1 MIGPLEFIREVL
13 VDPETG
19 QPFVLYPAQERFL
32 REALTPGPDGRL
44 PYAEMV
50 YSCPK
55 KSGKTAT
62 AAMAMIYVVI
72 VLGGRYAEGYC
83 LANDLEQSTGRVFQA
98 IARIVQ
104 ASPLLRAEAKI
115 TQSRIEFASTG
126 ATITALASDYA
137 GAAGANPTM
146 VCFDELWGYTS
157 ERSRRLWDEMVPV
170 PTRRVSVRLTTTY
183 AGFEGESDLLETL
196 YKRGL
201 QGEEIAPSL
210 FRQRGLLMFWS
221 HEPVAPWQTAA
232 WVEQMRSQL
241 RPNAFL
247 RMIEN
252 RFVTIESSFVDPEWW
267 AACEDVNARP
277 VVADRNLAVWV
288 GVDASVKRDST
299 AIVACTWDETA
310 KKVRLVGHRVFQP
323 SPSEPLDFE
332 AAVEET
338 LLALHQR
345 FYLQQVHYDPYQLIA
360 VAQRLQR
367 AGVPMVEFPQSVP
380 NLTEASTN
388 LYDLIKGRNLVV
400 YPDEGLRRAI
410 HQAVALET
418 SRGWRIAKEKQAH
431 KIDVVVALA
440 QAALGAVKG
449 AHSGPGGLFEMYRR
463 NHEARLRGEPLPFRL

>member
-1 MIGPLEFIREVL
+1 MGEPDDEHEWTREVA
-13 VDPETG
+13 V
-19 QPFVLYPAQERFL
+19 VPAKRGEI
-32 REALTPGPDGRL
+32 EAG
-44 PYAEMV
+44 EW
-50 YSCPK
+50 
-55 KSGKTAT
+55 
-62 AAMAMIYVVI
+62 
-72 VLGGRYAEGYC
+72 
-83 LANDLEQSTGRVFQA
+83 
-98 IARIVQ
+98 
-104 ASPLLRAEAKI
+104 
-115 TQSRIEFASTG
+115 
-126 ATITALASDYA
+126 
-137 GAAGANPTM
+137 AGANLLYDPAGLFIAPRVVLPALETAHAVVEAM
-146 VCFDELWGYTS
+146 REAARRGPDEVVVVCFSGRGDK
-157 ERSRRLWDEMVPV
+157 DC
-170 PTRRVSVRLTTTY
+170 
-183 AGFEGESDLLETL
+183 FEVA
-196 YKRGL
+196 RL